1 MKKWTVFLLAA
12 VAAAGL
18 LAGCQGS
25 QQAGGGGLFG
35 PKKLTVGVNASL
47 PPLSFEENGEATG
60 FDVEYVRELA
70 SRMGMEAKI
79 ETVDWQGKAQALG
92 EGKVELLIGGLTA
105 SQGGDL
111 LLTKPYRSGSQVI
124 MTTDYSGITR
134 KKDLA
139 GKRLGLCV
147 GSAGEG
153 ALGAD
158 EAASQIGELM
168 QYPDSA
174 AALAGLREGRVDA
187 VLVDGDT
194 ARYLAKEEPGY
205 LILPE
210 EFSGEQYVIALQSG
224 NDKLLGQVE
233 AAMDEM
239 EADGFTGT
247 LIAKWFPGAPA
258 ESEEAK

>member
-1 MKKWTVFLLAA
+1 MKKWTVLLLAA
-12 VAAAGL
+12 GVAAGL
-18 LAGCQGS
+18 LAGCKGA

-35 PKKLTVGVNASL
+35 SKKLAVGVNASL
-47 PPLSFEENGEATG
+47 PPLSFEENGEAAG

-70 SRMGMEAKI
+70 SRMRMEARI
-79 ETVDWQGKAQALG
+79 ETVDWQSKVQALG
-92 EGKVELLIGGLTA
+92 EGEVDLVIGGLTA

-111 LLTKPYRSGSQVI
+111 LLSKPYRSGSQVI

-134 KKDLA
+134 KEDLA
-139 GKRLGLCV
+139 GKRLGLCA

-153 ALGAD
+153 ALGSD
-158 EAASQIGELM
+158 ETVSQISELM
-168 QYPDSA
+168 QYADSA

-194 ARYLAKEEPGY
+194 ARYLAKEETGY

-210 EFSGEQYVIALQSG
+210 EFSGEQYVIGLKSG
-224 NDKLLGQVE
+224 SDKLLGQVE

-239 EADGFTGT
+239 AADGFTET
-247 LIAKWFPGAPA
+247 LIAKWFPDAPA
-258 ESEEAK
+258 ESEAAK